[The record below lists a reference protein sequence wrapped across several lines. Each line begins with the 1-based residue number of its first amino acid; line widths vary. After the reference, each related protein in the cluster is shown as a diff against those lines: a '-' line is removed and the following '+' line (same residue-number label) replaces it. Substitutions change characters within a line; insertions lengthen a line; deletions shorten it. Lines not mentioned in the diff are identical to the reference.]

1 MTNQLLVHKHLIVRA
16 ESLAPLVDEQISIN
30 WMYDFIKF
38 VNMKPMMGPFA
49 KYSQMP
55 GNKGLTIATI
65 IETSHIVM
73 HVWDEPNPALIQ
85 FDLYSCGE
93 FNPEEIFVVTHD
105 FHMNRSM
112 KIASAVYFLTNI
124 KLISS
129 PSGGPNPYGPKY
141 NFTEPDRLILGDT
154 IRAWI
159 WKLTGILIY
168 WKNVREQRKNEMGTP
183 KKWNEIGF

>member
-1 MTNQLLVHKHLIVRA
+1 MKRLILHLGGGLDRANKCAQLADIYPDAKILVSSEGGNPLEYYAQKGIDPNRVYLDYEAWDTVTNFTHTFDR
-16 ESLAPLVDEQISIN
+16 
-30 WMYDFIKF
+30 IK
-38 VNMKPMMGPFA
+38 K
-49 KYSQMP
+49 
-55 GNKGLTIATI
+55 
-65 IETSHIVM
+65 
-73 HVWDEPNPALIQ
+73 
-85 FDLYSCGE
+85 E

>member
-1 MTNQLLVHKHLIVRA
+1 MKKLILHLGGGMDRANRCIQLAKEYPNALILVSS
-16 ESLAPLVDEQISIN
+16 EGGNPLE
-30 WMYDFIKF
+30 Y
-38 VNMKPMMGPFA
+38 
-49 KYSQMP
+49 YSQAGIDP
-55 GNKGLTIATI
+55 NRVFLDYDA
-65 IETSHIVM
+65 
-73 HVWDEPNPALIQ
+73 WDTVTNFTHTYERIKKK
-85 FDLYSCGE
+85 

-112 KIASAVYFLTNI
+112 KIANAVYFSTGI

-129 PSGGPNPYGPKY
+129 PSGGPNPYGPEY
-141 NFTEPDRLILGDT
+141 NFTEPDRLILEDT

-168 WKNVREQRKNEMGTP
+168 WKNIRQQREGEMGTP